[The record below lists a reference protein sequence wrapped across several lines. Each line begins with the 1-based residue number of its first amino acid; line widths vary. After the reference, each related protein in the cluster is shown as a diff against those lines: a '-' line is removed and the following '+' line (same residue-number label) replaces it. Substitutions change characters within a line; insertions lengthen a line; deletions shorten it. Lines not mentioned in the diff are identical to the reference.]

1 MPDAPPGPAGGIVL
15 RPFAAGDAE
24 ALAALW
30 FDSWRSTS
38 PTADLHVTRGD
49 LRMRIDRDLA
59 AGREIT
65 VAAGVNGLLGFLSID
80 RAQRRLEQ
88 LFVASAAKRRG
99 VGRRLFQIAR
109 AEMPDGF
116 SLRAAADNT
125 GARAFY
131 EALGMTL
138 ERTEPHPKRGYLTAV
153 YSIGGSDRADW
164 SV

>member
-59 AGREIT
+59 ASDGGNGHLS
-65 VAAGVNGLLGFLSID
+65 AGIPESII
-80 RAQRRLEQ
+80 
-88 LFVASAAKRRG
+88 RRG
-99 VGRRLFQIAR
+99 EFFQPQTGSFVIVAHASVGSCHNKNF
-109 AEMPDGF
+109 
-116 SLRAAADNT
+116 T
-125 GARAFY
+125 V
-131 EALGMTL
+131 
-138 ERTEPHPKRGYLTAV
+138 HK
-153 YSIGGSDRADW
+153 
-164 SV
+164 